1 MKKHMK
7 ILILTNYANGLWLFR
22 KELLLAFM
30 EEGHTVYVSLPPDE
44 NVDKLRSLRCDV
56 MPHDIMPHDVMP
68 HDGMTS
74 CDREIHIIETPFER
88 RGNNPVKDLGLFR
101 TYLKLLGKYEPD
113 VVLTYTIKPNL
124 YGGLACRFRRVPYL
138 CNVTGLGT
146 AIEDGGMLCRILLRF
161 YRISMKKARRVF
173 FQNAKNRDFMNR
185 HRIAVHN
192 SRLLPGSGV
201 NLKEHSYEKY
211 PPETEGIIFLA
222 VIRIMKDK
230 GIEEYLEAAR
240 VIMDR
245 QKETSVRTKFW
256 LVGEYEEE
264 SRAQYEPLI
273 QELEND
279 GTIRYFG
286 HIDNVGE
293 VMAQSHIVVH
303 PSYHEGLSNV
313 LLEASACGRPVLA
326 SRISGCVETFSEGE
340 SGFGFAIKSV
350 DALVSAMER
359 MLALS
364 CAERERMGRAG
375 RTWVE
380 EHFDRNIVLQA
391 YRDELAGL

>member
-1 MKKHMK
+1 MK

-44 NVDKLRSLRCDV
+44 NVDKLKSLRCN
-56 MPHDIMPHDVMP
+56 
-68 HDGMTS
+68 
-74 CDREIHIIETPFER
+74 DRAVNIIETPFER
-88 RGNNPVKDLGLFR
+88 RGNNPVKDLKLFL
-101 TYLKLLGKYEPD
+101 TYQKLLKKYQPG

-124 YGGLACRFRRVPYL
+124 YGGLACRLKGVPYL

-146 AIEDGGMLCRILLRF
+146 AIEDGGALSRILLWF
-161 YRISMKKARRVF
+161 YKISMKKARSVF
-173 FQNAKNRDFMNR
+173 FQNTKNKDFMNR
-185 HRIAVHN
+185 HGVAVHN
-192 SRLLPGSGV
+192 CKLLPGSGV
-201 NLKEHSYEKY
+201 NLEEHTFTSY
-211 PPETEGIIFLA
+211 PSETEGIVFLA

-230 GIEEYLEAAR
+230 GIDEYLEAAR
-240 VIMDR
+240 RMMEKRGGTKVP
-245 QKETSVRTKFW
+245 VKFW

-273 QELEND
+273 EGLENR
-279 GTIRYFG
+279 GVVRYFG

-293 VMAQSHIVVH
+293 IMAQSHVIVH

-313 LLEASACGRPVLA
+313 LLEAAACGRPVLA
-326 SRISGCVETFSEGE
+326 SNISGCSETFSEGE

-350 DALVSAMER
+350 DALVSAMEK

-364 CAERERMGRAG
+364 CEERERMGRAG
-375 RTWVE
+375 RAWVE
-380 EHFDRNIVLQA
+380 KYFDRNIVLQA
-391 YRDELAGL
+391 YRDELAQIKRQKEIKG